1 MRALRSVLALTVL
14 AAGAGAALAW
24 FAAVTSER
32 ARANRVAA
40 ETRVLRELAGVDVD
54 PAAVGDV
61 LLCEGGLVVL
71 RGAGRGY
78 GGAVRV
84 AVAVRDGAVVGVR
97 VLAHQETPGFAD
109 ILAAGSAW
117 LDSFATGDEVH
128 AVTGATVTSTAVM
141 ATVRRLAERARG
153 ETCGR

>member
-14 AAGAGAALAW
+14 AAAAGGALAW
-24 FAAVTSER
+24 FAAATSER
-32 ARANRVAA
+32 ARANRAAA
-40 ETRVLRELAGVDVD
+40 EARVLRELAGVDVD

-61 LLCEGGLVVL
+61 LLCADGLVVL

-78 GGAVRV
+78 GGAMRV
-84 AVAVRDGAVVGVR
+84 AVAARDGAVIGVR
-97 VLAHQETPGFAD
+97 VLAHRETPGFAD

-117 LDSFATGDEVH
+117 LDSFATGEVH